1 MTVKVCFL
9 IILVEHPRSDR
20 EGTHETMG
28 FILRGCAAGWLLFSR
43 VREYTMSPAP
53 PRSLSWVS
61 LSWVCQCLGS
71 WREQGSGSH
80 WVARNGISSWF
91 LILQGMRVFLLECEL
106 DIPWVMTWLPRVSW
120 TSTQLHIG
128 SLALSSHWLF
138 GDDGNFLI
146 LDNLQVI
153 FSPYWPPLITS
164 LHLLDSCLFFFSKD
178 RNHSLLPTQHVFPR
192 AVDFLFLSSRSL
204 SSFLTTDPDWTA

>member
-1 MTVKVCFL
+1 
-9 IILVEHPRSDR
+9 
-20 EGTHETMG
+20 
-28 FILRGCAAGWLLFSR
+28 
-43 VREYTMSPAP
+43 
-53 PRSLSWVS
+53 
-61 LSWVCQCLGS
+61 
-71 WREQGSGSH
+71 
-80 WVARNGISSWF
+80 
-91 LILQGMRVFLLECEL
+91 MRVFLLECKL

-138 GDDGNFLI
+138 GDDGNSLI

-164 LHLLDSCLFFFSKD
+164 LHLLDSCLFFFSKE

-192 AVDFLFLSSRSL
+192 AVDFLFLSSRSF
-204 SSFLTTDPDWTA
+204 SSFLTIDQIGLPRWPSWLSVWLLILVQVMISQFLGFKPHVGLCAGSTEPAWDSLSPPFLCPSPTHAFSLSLSLSK